1 MAIYTEEDLMGMSV
15 HTLRIILR
23 ENNGVPGILNK
34 NELIRQ
40 ILEIQSGEITP
51 TRSSKG
57 RKPLEGHLSPI
68 GLDISFS
75 DVEPENLNM
84 ASGYF
89 DLHADGYGYIRK
101 DFSTFSTADVF
112 VSKAMAKSYCL
123 LNGDFVEGNCEKNTA
138 TGVNSLSSVSFL
150 NGKTAIQHSNRKTY
164 GQLESCYT
172 TDKIHLGKIGGGVFK
187 IVDVICPL
195 AKGQRCVVVD
205 EGGNY
210 KTDFIKKI
218 SEILP
223 TSLNEK
229 IEVLCVGVKPEEL
242 TEIKRL
248 EGCLVTA
255 VPINT
260 PVDQAVRIINLFA
273 DSLKRSVESGKE
285 KTVVIDG
292 LSKVVSVYDEYL
304 QSERKQSGYINLKS
318 SGKAFAKDLLSYAGN
333 YGEDGNL
340 TVIATVQPEKDRDF
354 CSELIDVATS
364 VITLTDK
371 NLAKRREYTVDVNS
385 SWTVKDELLLNERE
399 IEFSNEA
406 REEVLKDESFNAKL
420 YLKVRSLKEGEELI

>member
-1 MAIYTEEDLMGMSV
+1 MHYCTD
-15 HTLRIILR
+15 
-23 ENNGVPGILNK
+23 
-34 NELIRQ
+34 
-40 ILEIQSGEITP
+40 
-51 TRSSKG
+51 
-57 RKPLEGHLSPI
+57 GH
-68 GLDISFS
+68 
-75 DVEPENLNM
+75 
-84 ASGYF
+84 
-89 DLHADGYGYIRK
+89 
-101 DFSTFSTADVF
+101 
-112 VSKAMAKSYCL
+112 
-123 LNGDFVEGNCEKNTA
+123 
-138 TGVNSLSSVSFL
+138 
-150 NGKTAIQHSNRKTY
+150 
-164 GQLESCYT
+164 
-172 TDKIHLGKIGGGVFK
+172 
-187 IVDVICPL
+187 
-195 AKGQRCVVVD
+195 
-205 EGGNY
+205 
-210 KTDFIKKI
+210 
-218 SEILP
+218 ILP

-285 KTVVIDG
+285 RTVVIDG

-333 YGEDGNL
+333 YGADGNL

-354 CSELIDVATS
+354 CLELIDVATS

-406 REEVLKDESFNAKL
+406 REEVLKDESFNAQL

>member
-40 ILEIQSGEITP
+40 ILEIQSGETTP
-51 TRSSKG
+51 IRSPKG

-68 GLDISFS
+68 GMDISFS
-75 DVEPENLNM
+75 DVEPENTKM

-112 VSKAMAKSYCL
+112 VSKAVAKNYGL

-138 TGVNSLSSVSFL
+138 TGANVLSSVLFL
-150 NGKTAIQHSNRKTY
+150 NGRTAIQHSKRKTY
-164 GQLESCYT
+164 DQLESCYAT
-172 TDKIHLGKIGGGVFK
+172 EKIDLGKIGGGVFK
-187 IVDVICPL
+187 IIDVICPI
-195 AKGQRCVVVD
+195 AKGQRSVVVD

-218 SEILP
+218 LGILP
-223 TSLNEK
+223 TSMKEK

-248 EGCLVTA
+248 EGCSVTA
-255 VPINT
+255 VPINA
-260 PVDQAVRIINLFA
+260 PVDQAVRIMNLFA
-273 DSLKRSVESGKE
+273 DNLKRCVESGNE

-292 LSKVVSVYDEYL
+292 LSKVVSVYEEYL

-333 YGEDGNL
+333 YGEDGKL

-354 CSELIDVATS
+354 CAEIIDVATS
-364 VITLTDK
+364 VITLTDE
-371 NLAKRREYTVDVNS
+371 NLVKRREYTVDVNS
-385 SWTVKDELLLNERE
+385 SWTVKDELLLNERQ
-399 IEFSNEA
+399 IEFSNNA
-406 REEVLKDESFNAKL
+406 RESVLREENFNAKL
-420 YLKVRSLKEGEELI
+420 YLKACALKDGEDII